1 MRVLRWIVTALGTIL
16 VYVFRT
22 GWEAFN
28 RLKPS
33 VRLWTIAVTV
43 FVAWLYF
50 QSKLWDRNRQ
60 SFYEDVFEPTGT
72 VVYTV
77 FEVVFVTVLVATA
90 SVALY
95 KLLRS
100 RQPQNIEDIETNSAV
115 REIVPLWKRLIDSQ
129 KKQGGDE

>member
-50 QSKLWDRNRQ
+50 QSKLWDRNRHW
-60 SFYEDVFEPTGT
+60 FYKDVFEPTGGI
-72 VVYTV
+72 VWAV
-77 FEVVFVTVLVATA
+77 FKVLFVLILVIMGGSVLYG
-90 SVALY
+90 LR
-95 KLLRS
+95 RS
-100 RQPQNIEDIETNSAV
+100 RRPQNIEDIETTSAV
-115 REIVPLWKRLIDSQ
+115 REVVPLWKRLFNSR
-129 KKQGGDE
+129 KKQGGGE